1 MSLAGFQQAL
11 TAMTL
16 DAGLAARVRH
26 QGGSCLAPWPLTAL
40 ELRRLVA
47 MAQQPGMELNCTLAR
62 GNRFAAV
69 HDAFA
74 MSCAL
79 LGPALRGVLDALWSS
94 QLPGS
99 VQLAGDAERFAQV
112 ALAHAG
118 ALPSEQLRAYLR
130 DVLAYEQQVF
140 ELASGVRHMPN
151 PEQACSTPRWVSFE
165 HDPQA
170 LFDALQAFQP
180 PPADL
185 PPVPHRV
192 RLTLVEGELETAI
205 FEVTAPAASAA

>member
-1 MSLAGFQQAL
+1 MSLAAFQQAL

-16 DAGLAARVRH
+16 DAQLAAAVRH
-26 QGGSCLAPWPLTAL
+26 QGPHALLRWPLTPL
-40 ELRRLVA
+40 ERRRLVSV
-47 MAQQPGMELNCTLAR
+47 AQQPGMELNCTLAR

-94 QLPGS
+94 QQPSS
-99 VQLAGDAERFAQV
+99 VQLAGDAERFAAV
-112 ALAHAG
+112 ALSQAHL
-118 ALPSEQLRAYLR
+118 LPSDQLRAYLR
-130 DVLAYEQQVF
+130 DVLAYEAAAY
-140 ELASGVRHMPN
+140 ELALSVRHTPD
-151 PEQACSTPRWVSFE
+151 PEHARSEPRWVSFE

-170 LFDALQAFQP
+170 LFAALQAFEP

-185 PPVPHRV
+185 PAVPHRV
-192 RLTLVEGELETAI
+192 RLRLVDGELETVV
-205 FEVTAPAASAA
+205 FEVQPPD

>member
-1 MSLAGFQQAL
+1 MSLSGFQQAL

-16 DAGLAARVRH
+16 DAGLAAAVR
-26 QGGSCLAPWPLTAL
+26 QRGSVELAPWPLNGL
-40 ELRRLVA
+40 ECRRLVA
-47 MAQQPGMELNCTLAR
+47 VAQQAGMELNCTLAR

-79 LGPALRGVLDALWSS
+79 LGLALRGVLDALWSS
-94 QLPGS
+94 RLPSS
-99 VQLAGDAERFAQV
+99 VQLAGDAERFAAT
-112 ALAHAG
+112 ALAHADT
-118 ALPSEQLRAYLR
+118 LPSEQLRAYLR
-130 DVLAYEQQVF
+130 DVLAYEQQAY
-140 ELASGVRHMPN
+140 ELALSVRHMVD
-151 PEQACSTPRWVSFE
+151 PEHASSAPRWVDFE

-185 PPVPHRV
+185 PRVPHRV
-192 RLTLVEGELETAI
+192 RLALVDGELETAV
-205 FEVTAPAASAA
+205 FEVTARAS

>member
-16 DAGLAARVRH
+16 DAGLAADVRH
-26 QGGSCLAPWPLTAL
+26 QGASRLAAWPLSPL
-40 ELRRLVA
+40 EQRRLVA
-47 MAQQPGMELNCTLAR
+47 MAQQAGMELNCTLAR

-74 MSCAL
+74 MTCAL

-94 QLPGS
+94 QQPSG
-99 VQLAGDAERFAQV
+99 VQLAGDAERFGAV
-112 ALAHAG
+112 ALAQAH
-118 ALPSEQLRAYLR
+118 ALPSDQLRAYLR
-130 DVLAYEQQVF
+130 DVLAYEQQAY
-140 ELASGVRHMPN
+140 ELALSVRHMPD
-151 PEQACSTPRWVSFE
+151 PERAASPPRWVDFE

-170 LFDALQAFQP
+170 LFEALQAFEP

-185 PPVPHRV
+185 PRALHRV
-192 RLTLVEGELETAI
+192 RLALVDGELETAI
-205 FEVTAPAASAA
+205 FEVQSPAA

>member
-16 DAGLAARVRH
+16 DAALAAAVRS
-26 QGGSCLAPWPLTAL
+26 QGSCHLQLWPLTVL
-40 ELRRLVA
+40 ECRRLVA

-94 QLPGS
+94 QRPGG
-99 VQLAGDAERFAQV
+99 VQLGGDVERFAAV
-112 ALAHAG
+112 ALAHAHT
-118 ALPSEQLRAYLR
+118 LPSEQLRCCLR
-130 DVLAYEQQVF
+130 DVLAYEQQAY
-140 ELASGVRHMPN
+140 ELALSVRHLPD
-151 PEQACSTPRWVSFE
+151 PEQASSPPRWVDFE

-170 LFDALQAFQP
+170 LFEALQAFQP

-185 PPVPHRV
+185 PRVPHRV
-192 RLTLVEGELETAI
+192 RLALVAGALETAI
-205 FEVTAPAASAA
+205 FEVVAPAV

>member
-16 DAGLAARVRH
+16 DATLAAGVRR
-26 QGGSCLAPWPLTAL
+26 QGSALLTPWPLTKL

-79 LGPALRGVLDALWSS
+79 LGPCLRGVLDGLWSS
-94 QLPGS
+94 QRPSG
-99 VQLAGDAERFAQV
+99 VQLAGDAERFAAA
-112 ALAHAG
+112 ALAQAHT
-118 ALPSEQLRAYLR
+118 LPSEQLRSYLR
-130 DVLAYEQQVF
+130 DVLAYEQQAY
-140 ELASGVRHMPN
+140 ELALSVRHMAN
-151 PEQACSTPRWVSFE
+151 PEQASSAPQWVDFE

-170 LFDALQAFQP
+170 LFDALQRFER

-185 PPVPHRV
+185 PRVPHRV
-192 RLTLVEGELETAI
+192 RLRLVDGELETAI
-205 FEVTAPAASAA
+205 FEVTARAV

>member
-16 DAGLAARVRH
+16 DATLAAAVRR
-26 QGGSCLAPWPLTAL
+26 QGSGPLAHFPLNGL
-40 ELRRLVA
+40 EQRRLVA

-74 MSCAL
+74 MTCAL
-79 LGPALRGVLDALWSS
+79 LGPALRGVLDALWAS
-94 QLPGS
+94 QQPGS
-99 VQLAGDAERFAQV
+99 VQLAGDAERFAAV
-112 ALAHAG
+112 AWAQAD
-118 ALPSEQLRAYLR
+118 ALPSDQLRAYLR
-130 DVLAYEQQVF
+130 DVLAYEQEAY
-140 ELASGVRHMPN
+140 ELALSVRHMPN
-151 PEQACSTPRWVSFE
+151 PEQASSPPRWVDFE

-170 LFDALQAFQP
+170 LFDALQAFEP

-185 PPVPHRV
+185 PRAAHRV
-192 RLTLVEGELETAI
+192 RLALVDGELETAV
-205 FEVTAPAASAA
+205 FEVVARPG